1 METEPPASCRL
12 RWKRNRPD
20 SCRLPWETYPP
31 SFFVA
36 CDEMSRVLQKKNK
49 KDKSESSNTNHC
61 LYRLRRREY
70 LAVVVRPYLPLLDA
84 PPPVPSFTLSSIS
97 KQGRQTACGDRWDAT
112 GVASVGRPR
121 GATTPVEESQRFG
134 GGGGGGGAGG
144 RLSRMT
150 RRTFRRA
157 GSPGRRRRAAAR
169 QPGAYLAAV
178 EEEEEATG
186 GTTAAMAINCMCRG
200 IE

>member
-31 SFFVA
+31 SFLVA

-70 LAVVVRPYLPLLDA
+70 LTVVVRPYLPLLDA

-97 KQGRQTACGDRWDAT
+97 KQGRQTACGDRPGTPRAWLAT
-112 GVASVGRPR
+112 AAP
-121 GATTPVEESQRFG
+121 AAPPPP
-134 GGGGGGGAGG
+134 
-144 RLSRMT
+144 L
-150 RRTFRRA
+150 RRA
-157 GSPGRRRRAAAR
+157 SGSVAGAAGQA
-169 QPGAYLAAV
+169 
-178 EEEEEATG
+178 
-186 GTTAAMAINCMCRG
+186 
-200 IE
+200 

>member
-1 METEPPASCRL
+1 MGDVTPLASLSPVMKYLEFC
-12 RWKRNRPD
+12 
-20 SCRLPWETYPP
+20 
-31 SFFVA
+31 
-36 CDEMSRVLQKKNK
+36 
-49 KDKSESSNTNHC
+49 
-61 LYRLRRREY
+61 RRRIRNTKVR
-70 LAVVVRPYLPLLDA
+70 AV
-84 PPPVPSFTLSSIS
+84 TLTTVSTVCNDENNS
-97 KQGRQTACGDRWDAT
+97 
-112 GVASVGRPR
+112 
-121 GATTPVEESQRFG
+121 TPVEESQRFG

-186 GTTAAMAINCMCRG
+186 GTTAAMAINCAEVSNDNDNDILFITNLYLSSIDKIHSMVLYKEYLLYIVARSWMEDP
-200 IE
+200 ILNFSDYYNIK